1 MTSSPETSTPQIRW
15 AQGKAQ
21 RTTTPR
27 LALGDL
33 HDRPAGY
40 DAVGRLIEQ
49 GGDRVAQLLPLRY
62 QRMLKSPLAFL
73 RGASILMADD
83 LARGPS
89 TSLDV
94 QICGDAHIAN
104 FGIFESP
111 ERDMVFDV
119 NDFDETAV
127 GPFEWD
133 VKRLA
138 ASLVVAARELGMS
151 AHDQE
156 SIALNAGREYRRSL
170 ARFAMMSRLDV
181 WYSRVDLDET
191 IRDLKG
197 FFSDAASEKIDDVI
211 RHFSSLGDEQ
221 AQAKVVLYRADGPVM
236 VDNPPHFSHEF
247 EGGANSMSAKNVLD
261 VLVGYAHTLSSDRQ
275 ALLRQFSVRDVARHV
290 VGVGSVGTECF
301 AVLLTGRD
309 EYDPFLLQIKE
320 AEPSVVVSSRSASTL
335 VEDGERVVQGQRLM
349 QATPDVFLGWHTIPV
364 GERDRTFY
372 VRQLYLKK
380 ATITLE
386 GLEGPHLLAYARLCA
401 WTLARAHARFG
412 TSCEIAGYLGKAN
425 RFDESMAAFALAYGD
440 RNQKDFEELTDAAA
454 SGRIT
459 VAT

>member
-1 MTSSPETSTPQIRW
+1 
-15 AQGKAQ
+15 
-21 RTTTPR
+21 
-27 LALGDL
+27 
-33 HDRPAGY
+33 
-40 DAVGRLIEQ
+40 
-49 GGDRVAQLLPLRY
+49 
-62 QRMLKSPLAFL
+62 
-73 RGASILMADD
+73 
-83 LARGPS
+83 
-89 TSLDV
+89 
-94 QICGDAHIAN
+94 
-104 FGIFESP
+104 
-111 ERDMVFDV
+111 
-119 NDFDETAV
+119 
-127 GPFEWD
+127 
-133 VKRLA
+133 
-138 ASLVVAARELGMS
+138 
-151 AHDQE
+151 
-156 SIALNAGREYRRSL
+156 
-170 ARFAMMSRLDV
+170 
-181 WYSRVDLDET
+181 
-191 IRDLKG
+191 
-197 FFSDAASEKIDDVI
+197 
-211 RHFSSLGDEQ
+211 
-221 AQAKVVLYRADGPVM
+221 
-236 VDNPPHFSHEF
+236 
-247 EGGANSMSAKNVLD
+247 MSAKNVLD

-320 AEPSVVVSSRSASTL
+320 AEPSVVVSSRPASTL